1 MLLSDDSAERIQSSI
16 FCSEFFCESYSG
28 QRFFYLLFGCLTCQ
42 LWAIIKWTR
51 HSHDVNN
58 YVIQFRSV
66 GPLSMGQFRLSVAN
80 SCIIQS
86 RPEDHR
92 EPRNEVQ
99 SLGPVERLVGF
110 EPQTFNSITTP

>member
-1 MLLSDDSAERIQSSI
+1 MLLSEESAERIQSSI
-16 FCSEFFCESYSG
+16 FCSEFFSESYSG
-28 QRFFYLLFGCLTCQ
+28 QRFFLSVVWLPHCQ

-51 HSHDVNN
+51 HSPDVNN

-66 GPLSMGQFRLSVAN
+66 GPLSMGQFRLSIAN